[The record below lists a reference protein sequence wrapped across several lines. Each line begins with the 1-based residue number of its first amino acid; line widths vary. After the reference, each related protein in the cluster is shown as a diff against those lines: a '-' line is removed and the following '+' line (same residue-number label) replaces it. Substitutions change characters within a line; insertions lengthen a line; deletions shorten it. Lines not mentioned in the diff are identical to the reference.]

1 MTKFTEKS
9 VSHFPLAYYFS
20 AMQAFDTRIGAVVS
34 SLERLIQLRAQQ
46 HQLFTNFDSAYQQ
59 SRKSMS
65 TKNVSELD
73 KIRDNYGYV
82 MEHVAALWA
91 EKLDDDDLNIHGRR
105 VQQVF
110 KDYNFRITE
119 ALVAENAKVDNMQ
132 QRFAEPTL
140 AADLAAMGLTEL
152 NQRFAAKTAEIKQV
166 MQQRNEE
173 NSALATGLV
182 KQAREA
188 LEQGYRQMI
197 TYLNA
202 VQELQPEESISQA
215 AQFYNEDYRKI
226 EQQLAQS
233 RKGGSVSPGQ
243 GGGTGSDTG
252 EPSDPSNPTT
262 PDNPSDP
269 TNPTNPTNP
278 INPDNPGGGG
288 TGGGGNSGGSGGG
301 DDGGD
306 EPFDSGN

>member
-1 MTKFTEKS
+1 M
-9 VSHFPLAYYFS
+9 SHFPLAFVFS
-20 AMQAFDTRIGAVVS
+20 AMQAFDTRIGAVES
-34 SLERLIQLRAQQ
+34 SLERLNQLRAQQ

-91 EKLDDDDLNIHGRR
+91 EKLDDEDLNIHGRR

-233 RKGGSVSPGQ
+233 RKGGSVSPALATTRNRRQ
-243 GGGTGSDTG
+243 PRNRRHP
-252 EPSDPSNPTT
+252 EPAIT
-262 PDNPSDP
+262 PERAITWERTPRARATAAPGDNPSASTDP
-269 TNPTNPTNP
+269 
-278 INPDNPGGGG
+278 G
-288 TGGGGNSGGSGGG
+288 TGHTGQRNRHHHSWRRRRQ
-301 DDGGD
+301 
-306 EPFDSGN
+306 

>member
-73 KIRDNYGYV
+73 KNRDNYGYV

-91 EKLDDDDLNIHGRR
+91 EKLDDEDLNIHGRR

-119 ALVAENAKVDNMQ
+119 ALVAENAKVDNME

-202 VQELQPEESISQA
+202 VQEIQPEEQISQA
-215 AQFYNEDYRKI
+215 AQFYNQDIKKI
-226 EQQLAQS
+226 EEQIAQS
-233 RKGGSVSPGQ
+233 RKKKKGEDVEPEPAPDEGGDGGSDV
-243 GGGTGSDTG
+243 
-252 EPSDPSNPTT
+252 T
-262 PDNPSDP
+262 PVKP
-269 TNPTNPTNP
+269 
-278 INPDNPGGGG
+278 
-288 TGGGGNSGGSGGG
+288 
-301 DDGGD
+301 
-306 EPFDSGN
+306 E